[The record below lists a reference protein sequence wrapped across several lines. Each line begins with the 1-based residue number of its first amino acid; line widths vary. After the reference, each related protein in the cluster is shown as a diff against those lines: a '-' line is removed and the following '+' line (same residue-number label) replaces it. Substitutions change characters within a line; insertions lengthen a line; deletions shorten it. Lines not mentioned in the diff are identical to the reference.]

1 LEKGNDLTTKE
12 FFASTNKKRDYIEQL
27 ILAKAR
33 QEYYRNNPADII
45 TKVYKKIRNK
55 KHKREYFF
63 KDKDLFLIDVNK
75 IESFLKEEIETC
87 DLVNQIET
95 ELSEAQEL
103 RDNAYINE
111 YLNQEII
118 PEETSYESPTNV
130 VFGTLNSEDN
140 QIPAINNQMPQ
151 SSFTTLL
158 NSTEERNS
166 NEPCLKRKNFL
177 RKGLKDIFKRK
188 K

>member
-1 LEKGNDLTTKE
+1 MEKGNDLTTKE
-12 FFASTNKKRDYIEQL
+12 FFGSTNKKRDYIEQL
-27 ILAKAR
+27 ILTKAR

-45 TKVYKKIRNK
+45 TKVYKKIKNK
-55 KHKREYFF
+55 KLKRENFF

-95 ELSEAQEL
+95 ELFEAQEE

-118 PEETSYESPTNV
+118 PEETSYESPINIV
-130 VFGTLNSEDN
+130 YGTLNTENDHS
-140 QIPAINNQMPQ
+140 INNQMPQ
-151 SSFTTLL
+151 LSGTTLL
-158 NSTEERNS
+158 NSPDEINS
-166 NEPCLKRKNFL
+166 NEPSLKRKKFL
-177 RKGLKDIFKRK
+177 RKGFNIFKRK